1 MEERFAKLVHEDL
14 HGLDVTLETAQ
25 GYPSQQVVQQSN
37 NLAAYLVFVG
47 KREGLGSVARS
58 VTREASCS
66 VLTVPFIDSDDLEQT
81 P

>member
-25 GYPSQQVVQQSN
+25 GYPSQQVVQQAN
-37 NLAAYLVFVG
+37 HLPADLVFVG
-47 KREGLGSVARS
+47 KREGLGSVARA